1 MSDLDRSEIV
11 SLAERCYENDC
22 YEDVISYMK
31 KVIKMPTPLKYG
43 ERCILFYSYDYLIL
57 PYLDLYSSA
66 NNSSF
71 PDEKLRKEIKLKAQ
85 SETNRLSNDA
95 IRLLDSNEVKSDTSI
110 EAVAHYKYFLAD
122 QYDNKTR
129 VSSGTVRIVNDSE
142 ASKLFKEAYEI
153 ANKNLNLAHPI
164 VIDIAIS
171 YSEFIY
177 HSLGSVD
184 KALKIATEAFNKA
197 LFKLPE
203 LPDEMKSWANG
214 KMELLSTKINEW
226 INF

>member
-1 MSDLDRSEIV
+1 MSQFDRSELV
-11 SLAERCYENDC
+11 SLAERCYENNC
-22 YEDVISYMK
+22 HKDVISYMK

-142 ASKLFKEAYEI
+142 ASKLFEEAYEI
-153 ANKNLNLAHPI
+153 ANKNLNPAHPI

-184 KALKIATEAFNKA
+184 KALKIATEAHDKA
-197 LFKLPE
+197 LPKLSGLSEE
-203 LPDEMKSWANG
+203 LKKFA
-214 KMELLSTKINEW
+214 KKRLELLSEEINEW
-226 INF
+226 KN